1 MLKVLLLVSS
11 FWMSTYAMSS
21 LEVAKRAYDVVSG
34 YESSVSST
42 TMVLKNKS
50 GEKNIRKMQIKKLE
64 DINGDKSLITFLY
77 PSDIKGTKL
86 LSFELIAQDDKQWL
100 YLPALKRIK
109 RISARNKSGSFMAS
123 EFSYEDISSQNYKNY
138 TYIGDALEV
147 EIDSKNYFQIFRI
160 PKAENS
166 GYSKQI
172 LYVEKKTFLIRF
184 GEYYDRQNR
193 IIKKIE
199 FLEYLNIDGIYRI
212 KKIKMTNL
220 QNSKSSML
228 IWDED
233 NIKQK
238 LGNREFSKRALK

>member
-1 MLKVLLLVSS
+1 
-11 FWMSTYAMSS
+11 
-21 LEVAKRAYDVVSG
+21 
-34 YESSVSST
+34 
-42 TMVLKNKS
+42 
-50 GEKNIRKMQIKKLE
+50 
-64 DINGDKSLITFLY
+64 
-77 PSDIKGTKL
+77 

-193 IIKKIE
+193 MIKKIE